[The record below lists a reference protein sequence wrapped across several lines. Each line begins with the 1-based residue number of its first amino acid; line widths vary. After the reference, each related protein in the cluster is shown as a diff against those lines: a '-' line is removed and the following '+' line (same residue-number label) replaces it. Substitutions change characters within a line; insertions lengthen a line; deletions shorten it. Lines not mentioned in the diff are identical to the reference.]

1 MFRRL
6 GLFGRILSIFMV
18 VLLLLV
24 TLSTTLIYLQ
34 RANQTGQ
41 FRPPLPDQ
49 IAALV
54 DLLEASPGRSQTIL
68 RAVNTI
74 SMRVSVSPD
83 RPAEPER
90 TRRLPRV
97 ERVFRSNISNGQERD
112 IRVLLFREARTANR
126 DIASS
131 AQWMFSRQP
140 LRIEVS
146 LAGGGYL
153 IAETTGELSRRV
165 FGVPP
170 GFWLGIIGFFL
181 AAISLV
187 VLTRELRPI
196 RRIAKAADQ
205 FASTGE
211 PSRVPEKGASEVRS
225 LARAFNAMQ
234 ERIASL
240 LKGRA
245 ILLGAV
251 SHDLKTSLTRLRLR
265 SESLPEAA
273 QREGAAADIE
283 NMTALIDDAISFARG
298 ATVSDRLEPVDLVAL
313 LRSDI
318 EARGDAEVS
327 FSTEIEA
334 LDLNADPIALRRLFG
349 NLIDNALAIAESCQ
363 VSVSRD
369 KDGVAVTVDDNGP
382 GIPESE
388 REAVFEPF
396 YRLDRARNRDAGG
409 SGLGLAIAR
418 QVIDGHNGRI
428 SIGDSPQG
436 GARIRVVL
444 PL

>member
-24 TLSTTLIYLQ
+24 TVSAALIYLQ

-49 IAALV
+49 VAALV
-54 DLLEASPGRSQTIL
+54 DSLEASPGRSKTIL

-83 RPAEPER
+83 RPAEPDR

-97 ERVFRSNISNGQERD
+97 ERVFRNNISGGEQRD
-112 IRVLLFREARTANR
+112 IRVLLFREARSADR
-126 DIASS
+126 DMAAS
-131 AQWMFSRQP
+131 AQWNFSRQP

-146 LAGGGYL
+146 LTGGGYL
-153 IAETTGELSRRV
+153 VVETTGELSRRV

-181 AAISLV
+181 AAIALV

-196 RRIAKAADQ
+196 RRIARAADQ
-205 FASTGE
+205 FAGTGE
-211 PSRVPEKGASEVRS
+211 PVRVPEKGASEVRS

-265 SESLPEAA
+265 AESLPDAA
-273 QREGAAADIE
+273 QRDGAAADID

-313 LRSDI
+313 LCADI
-318 EARGDAEVS
+318 EAREGAGVTL
-327 FSTEIEA
+327 STEFEELPI
-334 LDLNADPIALRRLFG
+334 NADPIALRRLFG
-349 NLIDNALAIAESCQ
+349 NLIDNALAIANSCR
-363 VSVSRD
+363 VAISRQR
-369 KDGVAVTVDDNGP
+369 DGVAVTVDDDGP
-382 GIPESE
+382 GIPEGE

-418 QVIDGHNGRI
+418 QVVDGHNGRI

-436 GARIRVVL
+436 GARITVVL
-444 PL
+444 PV